1 MHQGDKPT
9 PEDLRRGPLLQPLT
23 DAQRARCASRALRLR
38 LDDGEDLFRQGAPAL
53 RFYLLLRG
61 HMKLY
66 RLSPEGH
73 EKVIEIVTPG
83 STFAEALMF
92 LRRPHYPVSATA
104 IGQVELVSLDAVDFH
119 AMLTGSVETCLLLL
133 GDMSR
138 RLRGLIGEIDDLSLH
153 SATCRVAA
161 YLARRAQQEGQ
172 CFDLGVPKQ
181 VIASRLSVQP
191 ETLSRTLRSLAEAG
205 VIRVEGGRL
214 EVLSQSALEAAA
226 GE

>member
-1 MHQGDKPT
+1 MHQGEKPI

-23 DAQRARCASRALRLR
+23 DAQLTRCAGRALRLR
-38 LDDGEDLFRQGAPAL
+38 LDDGEDLFRQGDPAL

-66 RLSPEGH
+66 RLSPEGN

-104 IGQVELVSLDAVDFH
+104 VGTVDLVSLDAMDFH
-119 AMLTGSVETCLLLL
+119 AMLSGSVETCLLLL

-153 SATCRVAA
+153 SATCRVAG
-161 YLARRAQQEGQ
+161 YLARRAQQEGNA
-172 CFDLGVPKQ
+172 FDLGVPKQ

-191 ETLSRTLRSLAEAG
+191 ETLSRTLRSLGEAG
-205 VIRVEGGRL
+205 VIRVEGGRV
-214 EVLSQSALEAAA
+214 EVLDRPALEAAS
-226 GE
+226 GD